1 MSKNK
6 VLTVLLVLA
15 VMITV
20 HSIVKAA
27 NITPDIDVSECK
39 PVAATATVTA
49 VGMNPK
55 YSHVTF
61 DVESSTAV
69 TATIGAVV
77 TVTGSSLELLKAE
90 DIIITAVPTTCG
102 IAVSNLTLSNLT
114 TKTAVTASATA
125 VTFEAIINVPY
136 NTNTPVP
143 EIQYALI
150 ASTSAIVNGGFKDE
164 IAMVCV
170 SYVYD
175 VPPEPVFPRL
185 KMKTVPITMGVTEK
199 AAIDIKATPRD
210 CSISVSSTKQKVVK
224 ANYAFNKISLKAR
237 KPGKAKVMAIANR
250 DGYDDFKSISVVVKK
265 SPDSILLKNSGKT
278 AKNTINMKVEKT
290 KKQTIKKSYQIVL
303 PKNTASYGYSIKIS
317 GKKTI
322 VKKAKVTTNKDGK
335 QKLTITIKEKARGNA
350 KVTIVPD
357 SNKKIRATVKIKTT
371 R

>member
-27 NITPDIDVSECK
+27 NNTPGVNVSECK

-49 VGMNPK
+49 VGMNPE

-61 DVESSTAV
+61 DIETTSVP
-69 TATIGAVV
+69 ATIGAVV

-90 DIIITAVPTTCG
+90 DIIITAVPNTHG
-102 IAVSNLTLSNLT
+102 ITVSNLTVSNLA
-114 TKTAVTASATA
+114 TKTAVTTSATA

-136 NTNTPVP
+136 NTNAPVP
-143 EIQYALI
+143 EIQYALT
-150 ASTSAIVNGGFKDE
+150 ASTSAIVNGGFKDT

-170 SYVYD
+170 SYVYN

-199 AAIDIKATPRD
+199 TAIDIKTTPRE
-210 CSISVSSTKQKVVK
+210 CSILASSTKPKVVK

-237 KPGKAKVMAIANR
+237 KTGKTRVRAIANY
-250 DGYDDFKSISVVVKK
+250 DGYDDFKNISVVVKK
-265 SPDSILLKNSGKT
+265 SPDSILLKDGGKA
-278 AKNTINMKVEKT
+278 AKKTIHMNAEKT
-290 KKQTIKKSYQIVL
+290 KKQTIKKTYRIVL

-317 GKKTI
+317 GKKAI
-322 VKKAKVTTNKDGK
+322 VKKATVTTSKKGE
-335 QKLTITIKEKARGNA
+335 QKLIITINKKSRGNA
-350 KVTIVPD
+350 KVIIVPN
-357 SNKKIRATVKIKTT
+357 SNKKTKARIIISTQK
-371 R
+371 